1 MTTGRQVP
9 SSLFTDREPARI
21 GLTETKANVQG
32 RPFRLFKVPMEANL
46 RVRTLSETRGF
57 MKAVVEAESE
67 RILGFTLSES
77 ERGDHG
83 LRAGCDDRWTALYR
97 LARYRLNPPYVAG
110 GFDSTLHICRGV
122 AQLG

>member
-1 MTTGRQVP
+1 VTTGCQVP
-9 SSLFTDREPARI
+9 YCLFTEPELARI
-21 GLTETKANVQG
+21 GLTETKANVPG
-32 RPFRLFKVPMEANL
+32 IPFRLFKVPMETNL

-83 LRAGCDDRWTALYR
+83 LRAGCNDRWTA
-97 LARYRLNPPYVAG
+97 
-110 GFDSTLHICRGV
+110 
-122 AQLG
+122 